1 MLPLPR
7 FLRTAWRRPAALL
20 GPALLALTLA
30 CGGGGGGGGST
41 PPPTPQPYAE
51 LLFVADATSIRTVN
65 ATGTT
70 RTELSTAT
78 LPGIPGTYSRTG
90 SLVTVT
96 MKNHQVR
103 NGLWMD
109 LVFSAGTGGTATSG
123 KYRVTVVDDN
133 TFTLTDPASGT
144 ITGGT
149 MYRKPGFSLTGTYA
163 QAGTTVTV
171 TIPGH
176 GLAVNDQV
184 DLAFT
189 SGTGTNTAQ
198 KITAVTNDTFTL
210 THSVSATTSGNVT
223 ASFGTNYSIFD
234 LAMHPSGKWLY
245 VASFYDCG
253 WGRPYCW
260 GGDVIHRFAINWTT
274 GALTHEA
281 AVHAPA
287 NDKYDAPVTL
297 AFSPDGTR
305 MYNQDDNWDG
315 LRMWNVDTATGALT
329 YVAQSQENVSG
340 AHGVVVSTNGSRVYH
355 GNSVYTP
362 TATTFL
368 RTTAGANYDNSHSII
383 GNNLF
388 GVGVDGEWSLRVYSL
403 ANPDA
408 PSLIT
413 SASTKLTNQARSIA
427 LNATGSRIVASGWG
441 GLKSWSFD
449 GAAFTPV
456 ALAAG
461 ELRDGGSPWPTG
473 GTRRMYRTISMN
485 SAGNLLASAYFTNY
499 TNTPSGAYK
508 SGPPSGY
515 ILASLAAD
523 GSLAL
528 VSDTTN
534 MTYARVARFFKKP

>member
-1 MLPLPR
+1 MRPAPLPPR
-7 FLRTAWRRPAALL
+7 PVLRSSAAFLGSALL
-20 GPALLALTLA
+20 GLTLA
-30 CGGGGGGGGST
+30 CGGGGGGGGGST
-41 PPPTPQPYAE
+41 PPPAQPYAE
-51 LLFVADATSIRTVN
+51 LLFVADATSLRTVN

-78 LPGIPGTYSRTG
+78 LPGIPGTYARAG
-90 SLVTVT
+90 SLVTVS

-109 LVFSAGTGGTATSG
+109 VVFNAGTGGTATSG
-123 KYRVTVVDDN
+123 KYKVTVVDND
-133 TFTLTDPASGT
+133 TFTLTDSVSGT

-149 MYRKPGFSLTGTYA
+149 MYRRTGYTFTGTYT
-163 QAGTTVTV
+163 QAGTSVTVTV
-171 TIPGH
+171 PGH
-176 GLAVNDQV
+176 GLALNDQV

-189 SGTGTNTAQ
+189 SGASTNTAQ
-198 KITAVTNDTFTL
+198 KITAVTPDTFTL
-210 THSVSATTSGNVT
+210 THPTSANTSGNVS

-234 LAMHPSGKWLY
+234 VAMHPSGKWLY

-253 WGRPYCW
+253 WGVPYCW
-260 GGDVIHRFAINWTT
+260 GGDVIHRYAINWTS

-281 AVHAPA
+281 SIHAPA
-287 NDKYDAPVTL
+287 NDRYDAPVAL

-315 LRMWNVDTATGALT
+315 LRMWNVDTVTGALT

-340 AHGVVVSTNGSRVYH
+340 AHGVAVAANGSRVYH
-355 GNSVYTP
+355 GNGVYTP

-368 RTTAGANYDNSHSII
+368 RTTVGTTYDNSHTII
-383 GNNLF
+383 GSSLF
-388 GVGVDGEWSLRVYSL
+388 GVGVDSEWSLRVYSL

-408 PSLIT
+408 PTLVT

-427 LNATGSRIVASGWG
+427 LNATGSRLVASGWG

-449 GAAFTPV
+449 GAAFTAV
-456 ALAAG
+456 AGAG
-461 ELRDGGSPWPTG
+461 ELRDGGNPWPTG
-473 GTRRMYRTISMN
+473 GTRRMYRTVSMN
-485 SAGNLLASAYFTNY
+485 SSANLLASAYFTNY
-499 TNTPSGAYK
+499 VNTPSGAYK
-508 SGPPSGY
+508 SGAPSGY

-523 GSLAL
+523 GSLAM

-534 MTYARVARFFKKP
+534 MTYSRVARFFKKP

>member
-1 MLPLPR
+1 MPSPTPIPR
-7 FLRTAWRRPAALL
+7 DGRKSMALL
-20 GPALLALTLA
+20 GSALLALALA
-30 CGGGGGGGGST
+30 CGGGGGGGGGST
-41 PPPTPQPYAE
+41 PPPAQPYAE
-51 LLFVADATSIRTVN
+51 LLFVADATSVRTVN

-70 RTELSTAT
+70 RTELATTA
-78 LPGIPGTYSRTG
+78 LPGIPGTYARSG

-96 MKNHQVR
+96 MKNHQIR

-109 LVFSAGTGGTATSG
+109 LVFNAGTGGTATSG
-123 KYRVTVVDDN
+123 KYRVTVVDND
-133 TFTLTDPASGT
+133 TFTLTDSASGT

-149 MYRKPGFSLTGTYA
+149 MFRKPGFTFAGTYS

-171 TIPGH
+171 TVPNH

-184 DLAFT
+184 DLAFS
-189 SGTGTNTAQ
+189 SGTATNTAQ
-198 KITAVTNDTFTL
+198 KITAVTNDTFTF
-210 THSVSATTSGNVT
+210 THPTAATTSGNVS

-234 LAMHPSGKWLY
+234 VAMHPSGKWLY

-253 WGRPYCW
+253 WGTPYCW

-281 AVHAPA
+281 SIHAPA
-287 NDKYDAPVTL
+287 NDKYDAPVAL

-305 MYNQDDNWDG
+305 MFNQDDNWDG
-315 LRMWNVDTATGALT
+315 LRMWSVDTATGALT

-340 AHGVVVSTNGSRVYH
+340 AHGVAVSANGSRVYH

-368 RTTAGANYDNSHSII
+368 RTTAGNTYDNSHVII

-388 GVGVDGEWSLRVYSL
+388 GVGVDSDWSLRVYSL

-408 PSLIT
+408 PALTT

-427 LNATGSRIVASGWG
+427 LNSTGSRVVASGWG

-449 GAAFTPV
+449 GATFTAV
-456 ALAAG
+456 AGAGG

-473 GTRRMYRTISMN
+473 GIRRMYRTVSMN
-485 SAGNLLASAYFTNY
+485 SAANLLASAYFTNY
-499 TNTPSGAYK
+499 PSAPSGAYK
-508 SGPPSGY
+508 SGAPSGY
-515 ILASLAAD
+515 ILASLATD
-523 GSLAL
+523 GTLAL

-534 MTYARVARFFKKP
+534 LTYARVARFCKKP